1 MLVVQLLLPRFL
13 VVEVVLFIHFVHGQA
28 CHTKSEKHRENHVGC
43 ENKSDE
49 TNATI
54 NDKSTLDR
62 SCLVPINNGTM
73 EWEPLFQT
81 SNGDLILPTLIDKTP
96 VIAIQ
101 ENALI
106 SCPSAKLSSYYG
118 GKNVMEVN
126 CLKLTEGY
134 PGAWSTPHRYVLQEK
149 ETQHFIS
156 SFKDLTC
163 SRSIRESVQ
172 LLNNKTCGPSN
183 SNGKIVQIGW
193 RTVKGFIPQIE
204 ICHDIQKEHTFYS
217 NHDIVGS
224 NIVARKKT
232 SHRRPNFK
240 EGGQRFYA
248 KTSAS
253 TVYKMVNQATILK
266 KYNIIGKFKQFFLFP
281 NHAMQI

>member
-28 CHTKSEKHRENHVGC
+28 CHTKSEKHRENHIGC
-43 ENKSDE
+43 KNTSDE
-49 TNATI
+49 TNITI
-54 NDKSTLDR
+54 NEKSTLDR
-62 SCLVPINNGTM
+62 SCLVPINNRTM

-126 CLKLTEGY
+126 CLKNKK
-134 PGAWSTPHRYVLQEK
+134 VLQEK
-149 ETQHFIS
+149 ETQHLIS

-172 LLNNKTCGPSN
+172 LINNKTCGPSN
-183 SNGKIVQIGW
+183 ANGKIVQIGW

-224 NIVARKKT
+224 NIEARKK
-232 SHRRPNFK
+232 SGHRRPNFK

-253 TVYKMVNQATILK
+253 TVYKLANQATILK
-266 KYNIIGKFKQFFLFP
+266 KYNIIGKFGQFFQFH
-281 NHAMQI
+281 NRV